1 MRSSFRV
8 LLLIIVVITVSCTS
22 KPDCAI
28 LLRNLES
35 EFSLGNFAG
44 AGILADSVRNYCGK
58 DRKIREFTDSLDQ
71 MAQRIMLDFSVN
83 EEQVIRQ
90 LNDRVGSFSEIAKS
104 EWESLNWLEYRMING
119 EKMYFNRAA
128 SNLKRILDFRF
139 HRAERDSSEA
149 RDPEMV
155 ERKLHTQAIIRES
168 TGRNDPVLP
177 QKINITYT
185 LTVKPGAVPEGET
198 VRCWLPFPKENH
210 PRQKN
215 VMLISVSD
223 NGYILSPDT
232 AVHRTIYMESVAE
245 KGKPLVFIA
254 EFSYESSGQY
264 FDPERISDLPSD
276 VNSALYRKYTSEQPP
291 QIRFTENVRKLA
303 DSITG
308 QEESPLEV
316 VRKVYQWFSENIPWA
331 GALEYS
337 VMPDIPGYVI
347 DNRRGDCGMQ
357 TLLLMSVLRY
367 KGIPVRWQSGW
378 KVPPG
383 FRNLH
388 DWCEVWF
395 GGTGWVPLDISY
407 GLQYSNDRRTREFYI
422 TGIDSWR
429 MIVNDGIAGPLYPE
443 KQFMRSEPYDFQR
456 GEVEWRGGNLYFD
469 KWDYQMKIEYVK

>member
-1 MRSSFRV
+1 MRFSVRIF
-8 LLLIIVVITVSCTS
+8 LLITVALTASC
-22 KPDCAI
+22 KNRPDCTV

-35 EFSLGNFAG
+35 EFSLGNFAS

-58 DRKIREFTDSLDQ
+58 NRKIIDFADSLDQ
-71 MAQRIMLDFSVN
+71 MAQRIILDFSVT
-83 EEQVIRQ
+83 EEQVIKQ
-90 LNDRVGSFSEIAKS
+90 LTDRIGNFSETAKA
-104 EWESLNWLEYRMING
+104 EWESLNWLECRMING

-139 HRAERDSSEA
+139 QRAGRDSAEA
-149 RDPEMV
+149 ADPEMV
-155 ERKLHTQAIIRES
+155 ERKKHTQSIIRES
-168 TGRNDPVLP
+168 GGEGKPVVP
-177 QKINITYT
+177 VKIRITFT
-185 LTVKPGAVPEGET
+185 LTVKPDVVPSGEI
-198 VRCWLPFPKENH
+198 VRCWLPYPKENQ
-210 PRQKN
+210 PRQGN
-215 VMLISVSD
+215 VQLISASHP
-223 NGYILSPDT
+223 GYIISPDT
-232 AVHRTIYMESVAE
+232 AVHRTIYVESVAE
-245 KGKPLVFIA
+245 EGKPLVFLA

-264 FDPERISDLPSD
+264 FDPERITDLPCD
-276 VNSALYRKYTSEQPP
+276 VNSARYRKYTSEQPP

-303 DSITG
+303 DSIAG

-316 VRKVYQWFSENIPWA
+316 VRKVYHWFSENIPWA

-337 VMPDIPGYVI
+337 IMPDIPGYVI

-357 TLLLMSVLRY
+357 TLLLMSILRY

-395 GGTGWVPLDISY
+395 EGTGWVPLDISY
-407 GLQYSNDRRTREFYI
+407 GLQYSNDKRTREFYI

-429 MIVNDGIAGPLYPE
+429 LIVNDGIAGRLVPE
-443 KQFMRSEPYDFQR
+443 KEFMRSEPYDFQR
-456 GEVEWRGGNLYFD
+456 GEVEWKGGNLYFD